1 MRTSLPLRHSTD
13 WKADYRRLP
22 PESDAITMPL
32 DPTAERLLEVMTIE
46 GGLNPGAG
54 AGSYT

>member
-1 MRTSLPLRHSTD
+1 LRHSTD